1 MKQCCS
7 KAIEMLDR
15 HYEAFYSI
23 ADFARETRH
32 PVPTDTSG
40 WSQILVS
47 LLTGINGLDRKKG
60 ADLIDGSDVKGA
72 NTWEAIDRPRFNN
85 VVKAGTK
92 AATSGTMASLDS
104 QPYLFLVLWDKNL
117 NNDSRC
123 RIWCVRTQFDV
134 EFRRIS
140 NLWYEKRRTGEIKS
154 TNFQLH
160 QPVNQEG
167 NLMKNKCGNLH
178 FPLLF
183 SAIRSEFGNYKLL
196 DYNSESLENSA
207 CTC

>member
-32 PVPTDTSG
+32 PVPTDTRG

-117 NNDSRC
+117 SGDSRC
-123 RIWCVRTQFDV
+123 RIWCVRAPSSILNFDALAIYGTRNV
-134 EFRRIS
+134 E
-140 NLWYEKRRTGEIKS
+140 L
-154 TNFQLH
+154 
-160 QPVNQEG
+160 V
-167 NLMKNKCGNLH
+167 
-178 FPLLF
+178 
-183 SAIRSEFGNYKLL
+183 RSKAQIFN
-196 DYNSESLENSA
+196 
-207 CTC
+207 CIHR